1 MKALFLVFHGFLAY
15 NGISKKIGYQVD
27 GLRQCGIDTRLTYL
41 KIDDNNIH
49 YRMADE
55 TVIENYG
62 KGFQAKIRKRICY
75 RSLYNYVRNENIE
88 FIYLRYDHNANP
100 LLILFLKS
108 LQKLRVKVF
117 MEIPTYPYDKE
128 YKGLSLDYQRILF
141 FDKCFRERMAK
152 YVDYIVTFSDHKEIW
167 NRPTIQISNGIDFS
181 QIKIK
186 QNNNINPNLINFIG
200 VATIHPWHGY
210 DRLIKG
216 LIEYYKQNAIADK
229 VYFHIVGEGVPEI
242 MNYYKELAQQ
252 NNLEDYIIF
261 HGPKFGTDLDNL
273 FELADLGIGS
283 LARHRSGI
291 DKIKTLKNREYA
303 ARGIPF
309 IYSEFD
315 EDFENMPY
323 IYKVPADDSAINI
336 NELIRFYKTNH
347 FEPNAIRA
355 SIENSLSWKKQMQH
369 IVNLLF

>member
-1 MKALFLVFHGFLAY
+1 
-15 NGISKKIGYQVD
+15 
-27 GLRQCGIDTRLTYL
+27 
-41 KIDDNNIH
+41 
-49 YRMADE
+49 
-55 TVIENYG
+55 
-62 KGFQAKIRKRICY
+62 
-75 RSLYNYVRNENIE
+75 
-88 FIYLRYDHNANP
+88 
-100 LLILFLKS
+100 
-108 LQKLRVKVF
+108 

-152 YVDYIVTFSDHKEIW
+152 YVDYIVTFSDQKEIW

-216 LIEYYKQNAIADK
+216 LIEYYKQNTIADK

-261 HGPKFGTDLDNL
+261 HGPKFGTDLDKL

-291 DKIKTLKNREYA
+291 YKIKTLKNREYA

-355 SIENSLSWKKQMQH
+355 SIENSLSWKRQMQH

>member
-1 MKALFLVFHGFLAY
+1 M
-15 NGISKKIGYQVD
+15 
-27 GLRQCGIDTRLTYL
+27 
-41 KIDDNNIH
+41 
-49 YRMADE
+49 
-55 TVIENYG
+55 
-62 KGFQAKIRKRICY
+62 
-75 RSLYNYVRNENIE
+75 
-88 FIYLRYDHNANP
+88 
-100 LLILFLKS
+100 
-108 LQKLRVKVF
+108 
-117 MEIPTYPYDKE
+117 
-128 YKGLSLDYQRILF
+128 
-141 FDKCFRERMAK
+141 
-152 YVDYIVTFSDHKEIW
+152 DYIVTFSDHKEIW

-216 LIEYYKQNAIADK
+216 LIEYYKQKAIADK

-291 DKIKTLKNREYA
+291 DKIKTLK
-303 ARGIPF
+303 
-309 IYSEFD
+309 
-315 EDFENMPY
+315 
-323 IYKVPADDSAINI
+323 KQQ
-336 NELIRFYKTNH
+336 KTPLH
-347 FEPNAIRA
+347 P
-355 SIENSLSWKKQMQH
+355 
-369 IVNLLF
+369 